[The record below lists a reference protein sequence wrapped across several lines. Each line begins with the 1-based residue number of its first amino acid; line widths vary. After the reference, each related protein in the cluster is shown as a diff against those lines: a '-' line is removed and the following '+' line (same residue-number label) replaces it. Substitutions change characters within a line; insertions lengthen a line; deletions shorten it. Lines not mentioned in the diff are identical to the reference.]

1 MVVGRTIFFPIH
13 LFLHCIGDVVIA
25 WYIEKR
31 HLQLF
36 YIGLEL
42 CPFLL
47 NLVRFFRISFDKVTY
62 RHDKFGLKQIDLL
75 HGLGK
80 YFRAMATGSVADNCK
95 AEVIRVVVHF
105 QTSPGVF
112 ISDLNL
118 KFFFEG
124 WLFRKSNSSNKH
136 YPNKSKNHSS
146 LHHES
151 PANKISDINN

>member
-1 MVVGRTIFFPIH
+1 MIVRRTILFTIH
-13 LFLHCIGDVVIA
+13 LFLHCVSDVVIA
-25 WYIEKR
+25 WHIEER

-36 YIGLEL
+36 HIGLEL

-47 NLVRFFRISFDKVTY
+47 NLVRFIGIPFDEIAY

-105 QTSPGVF
+105 QTGPRVF
-112 ISDLNL
+112 IPDLNL

-124 WLFRKSNSSNKH
+124 WLFRKSNSSYQNH
-136 YPNKSKNHSS
+136 TNKSKHHGS
-146 LHHES
+146 LHH
-151 PANKISDINN
+151 